1 MTNVTMQTD
10 SANLIT
16 VEGRTSLLAKDL
28 EEFQVHLAALAKDRA
43 RCEEMGKAAQE
54 YVAEFHS
61 METRVRQIE
70 NLLLG
75 HYG

>member
-1 MTNVTMQTD
+1 MEVK
-10 SANLIT
+10 ANEK
-16 VEGRTSLLAKDL
+16 V
-28 EEFQVHLAALAKDRA
+28 A